1 MDRLVLSGIKVS
13 GIHGVLDSERVS
25 HQPFEINL
33 VIETDL
39 SAAANA
45 DDLGLTI
52 DYSQVAAEVSRMVR
66 EESFGLIEALAS
78 RIADAVLADDRI
90 SAVEVEVRKLRP
102 EVEARLSYA
111 AVQIRRSNS

>member
-1 MDRLVLSGIKVS
+1 MDRLVLSGIKAS
-13 GIHGVLDSERVS
+13 GIHGVLESERDS
-25 HQPFEINL
+25 HQPFEIDL
-33 VIETDL
+33 VIEMDL
-39 SAAANA
+39 KAASES

-52 DYSQVAAEVSRMVR
+52 DYSQVAAEVSRIVR
-66 EESFGLIEALAS
+66 EENFGLIEALAS
-78 RIADAVLADDRI
+78 RIADAVLTDERI